1 MKNIII
7 TFIIAV
13 AFIICVCIILRN
25 ANEKDINNNN
35 QYELL
40 KQQYQDSITKYKTI
54 NKSLQD
60 SIDSL
65 NDVKH
70 KVQII
75 YETIYKDFSNPAIV
89 DDDSVT
95 RYISKK
101 IHNFQ

>member
-1 MKNIII
+1 MKDIVI
-7 TFIIAV
+7 TFIIVV
-13 AFIICVCIILRN
+13 ASIIAVCIILKN
-25 ANEKDINNNN
+25 ANEKAINNDNK
-35 QYELL
+35 YELL
-40 KQQYQDSITKYKTI
+40 KQQYQDSITKFKVE

-65 NDVKH
+65 NEVKH
-70 KVQII
+70 KIQIV
-75 YETIYKDFSNPAIV
+75 YETIYKDFSNPAII